1 MALEHE
7 ERIIGLKQFDNLNS
21 KEMRALVLAGAKD
34 FKACWL
40 KLSQALY
47 AVHRDKLYEYWGYD
61 NFEHYVEKEVGIKK
75 PMALK
80 LVKTY
85 AFVEQQEPQCLH
97 ANFFEEREP
106 SALPEFEAVNVLR
119 LARNNK
125 DLTKDDYRGL
135 RKDVMDN
142 GKGAAVVRKELTALI
157 KQRKEVD
164 PDEERQKR
172 HTATVKRFLNA
183 IHSFKKDAETLK
195 LIPANIVNKAMELFK
210 ELESELD
217 EEQ

>member
-7 ERIIGLKQFDNLNS
+7 ERAIQLKKFDNLNS
-21 KEMRALVLAGAKD
+21 KEVRAIVLEGAKD

-40 KLSQALY
+40 KLSQALF

-61 NFEHYVEKEVGIKK
+61 NFENYVEREIGMKK

-85 AFVEQQEPQCLH
+85 AFVEQHEPQCLH

-106 SALPEFEAVNVLR
+106 NVVPEFEAVNVLR

-135 RKDVMDN
+135 RKEVIDN

-157 KQRKEVD
+157 KQRKQVD

-172 HTATVKRFLNA
+172 NIATVKRFLNA
-183 IHSFKKDAETLK
+183 IHAFRKDAETLK
-195 LIPANIVNKAMELFK
+195 LIPAGIVNKAVELFK
-210 ELESELD
+210 ELESQLD
-217 EEQ
+217 EA

>member
-7 ERIIGLKQFDNLNS
+7 ERAIQLKKFDNLNS
-21 KEMRALVLAGAKD
+21 KEMRALVLEGAKD
-34 FKACWL
+34 FKASWL

-61 NFEHYVEKEVGIKK
+61 NFENYVEREAGIKK

-106 SALPEFEAVNVLR
+106 PVLPEFEAVNVLR
-119 LARNNK
+119 QARNNK
-125 DLTKDDYRGL
+125 DLTKDDYLEL
-135 RKDVMDN
+135 RKGVMDS

-157 KQRKEVD
+157 KQRKQVD

-172 HTATVKRFLNA
+172 NIATVKRFLSA
-183 IHSFKKDAETLK
+183 IHAFKRDAEALK

-210 ELESELD
+210 ELESEL
-217 EEQ
+217 EA

>member
-7 ERIIGLKQFDNLNS
+7 ERIIQLKQFDNLNS
-21 KEMRALVLAGAKD
+21 KEMRAMVLAGAKD

-61 NFEHYVEKEVGIKK
+61 SFENYVEREVGIKK

-97 ANFFEEREP
+97 EKFFEERDP
-106 SALPEFEAVNVLR
+106 SVLPEFEAVNVLR
-119 LARNNK
+119 QARNNK
-125 DLTKDDYRGL
+125 DLTKDDYLEL
-135 RKDVMDN
+135 RKGVMDS

-157 KQRKEVD
+157 KQRKQVD

-172 HTATVKRFLNA
+172 NTATVKRFLNA
-183 IHSFKKDAETLK
+183 IHTFKKDAETLK
-195 LIPANIVNKAMELFK
+195 LIPAQIVNKAMELFK
-210 ELESELD
+210 ELESQLD
-217 EEQ
+217 EE

>member
-7 ERIIGLKQFDNLNS
+7 ERVIQLKQFDNLNS
-21 KEMRALVLAGAKD
+21 KEVRALVLQGAKD

-47 AVHRDKLYEYWGYD
+47 TVHRDKLYEYWGYD
-61 NFEHYVEKEVGIKK
+61 NFENYVEREAGIKK

-106 SALPEFEAVNVLR
+106 NSLPEFEAVNVLR

-135 RKDVMDN
+135 RKGVMDD
-142 GKGAAVVRKELTALI
+142 GKGAAVVRKELTALM

-172 HTATVKRFLNA
+172 NTATVKRFLSA
-183 IHSFKKDAETLK
+183 IHAFKRDAEALK
-195 LIPANIVNKAMELFK
+195 LVPAKIVNKAMELFK
-210 ELESELD
+210 ELESEL
-217 EEQ
+217 EE

>member
-7 ERIIGLKQFDNLNS
+7 ERVLQLKQFDNLNS
-21 KEMRALVLAGAKD
+21 QEMRALVLAGAKD

-40 KLSQALY
+40 KLSQALF

-61 NFEHYVEKEVGIKK
+61 SFEHYVEKEVGIKK

-106 SALPEFEAVNVLR
+106 NVLPEFEAVNVLR
-119 LARNNK
+119 QARNNK
-125 DLTKDDYRGL
+125 DLTKDDYLEL
-135 RKDVMDN
+135 RKGVMDS
-142 GKGAAVVRKELTALI
+142 GKAAAVVRKELTALI
-157 KQRKEVD
+157 KQRKVVD

-172 HTATVKRFLNA
+172 NIATVKRFLGA
-183 IHSFKKDAETLK
+183 IHTFKRDAEALK
-195 LIPANIVNKAMELFK
+195 LIPAQIVNKAVELFK
-210 ELESELD
+210 ELESQLD
-217 EEQ
+217 EEK